1 LISWRSRVSISFRF
15 ASSIKCLHFFVAV
28 SHEPVFGI
36 DATAPAVK
44 QRTGVVHRKN
54 SFTAA
59 SMVDDVWDN
68 SSSAK

>member
-1 LISWRSRVSISFRF
+1 
-15 ASSIKCLHFFVAV
+15 VAV